1 MTPQTAAQELLRRRQ
16 ARKSLEHFTKYTKPD
31 YAVNWHHRVLCEYL
45 DRFVAGE
52 IKRLMIFTPPR
63 HGKSELVSRRLPAYI
78 LGQQPGAQIIAC
90 SYSADLAS
98 RMNRD
103 VQRIIDGERYHT
115 IFPDTQLFGKN
126 VRSVADGSWLR
137 NSDIFEVVGQ
147 GGVYRS
153 AGVGGGITG
162 MGFNYG
168 VIDDPIKNR
177 QEADSRAYR
186 ETLWDWYTS
195 AFRTRADDDN
205 AGILLT
211 LTRWHDDDLAGRLLK
226 QAKANPKAD
235 QWTVVNLPARA
246 LSEPSIPEDHRRPGE
261 PLWPERYGEEALDRI
276 EAGLGDREWNAL
288 FQQTP
293 KPDSGKI
300 LDSTKLRL
308 IDAADV
314 PPLVRIVRYWDLAF
328 SEQQGADYVS
338 GAKVGLTADNRRVIL
353 HLKRIKGRWTE
364 SRPIIIEMALRDGVD
379 VECIVEAN
387 GTQLGY
393 YQDIH
398 DDERMARRL
407 VSPGIPRG
415 SKEMRAALW
424 GSRLEDGL
432 IYCVRGEWNQSL
444 FDEMDF
450 FPNGENDDQ
459 VDGVSGANLALVGE
473 TEVEQVVYDDDVR
486 VEMGY

>member
-45 DRFVAGE
+45 DRFVTGE

-78 LGQQPGAQIIAC
+78 LGRQPSAQIIAC

-103 VQRIIDGERYHT
+103 VQRVIDGERYRS
-115 IFPDTQLFGKN
+115 IFPDTQLFGKD

-162 MGFNYG
+162 MGYNYG

-186 ETLWDWYTS
+186 ESLWDWYVS
-195 AFRTRADDDN
+195 AFRTRADDDS

-211 LTRWHDDDLAGRLLK
+211 LTRWHEDDLAGRLLK
-226 QAKANPKAD
+226 QAKSNPKAD
-235 QWTVVNLPARA
+235 QWTVISLPARA
-246 LSEPSIPEDHRRPGE
+246 LSEPANPEDQRRPGE
-261 PLWPERYGEEALDRI
+261 PLWPARYGEEALDRI

-300 LDSTKLRL
+300 LDSAKLRL
-308 IDAADV
+308 ISPDEI
-314 PPLVRIVRYWDLAF
+314 PPLVKIVRYWDLAF

-364 SRPIIIEMALRDGVD
+364 SRPVIIEMALRDGVN
-379 VECIVEAN
+379 VECIIEAN

-393 YQDIH
+393 FQDIH
-398 DDERMARRL
+398 DDERLARRL
-407 VSPGIPRG
+407 VSPGIPKG
-415 SKEMRAALW
+415 SKEMRASLW
-424 GSRLEDGL
+424 GSRLDDGI

-459 VDGVSGANLALVGE
+459 VDGVSGANYALVGDNE
-473 TEVEQVVYDDDVR
+473 FEEIVYDEDLRVDV
-486 VEMGY
+486 GY

>member
-1 MTPQTAAQELLRRRQ
+1 M
-16 ARKSLEHFTKYTKPD
+16 
-31 YAVNWHHRVLCEYL
+31 
-45 DRFVAGE
+45 
-52 IKRLMIFTPPR
+52 
-63 HGKSELVSRRLPAYI
+63 
-78 LGQQPGAQIIAC
+78 
-90 SYSADLAS
+90 
-98 RMNRD
+98 
-103 VQRIIDGERYHT
+103 
-115 IFPDTQLFGKN
+115 
-126 VRSVADGSWLR
+126 
-137 NSDIFEVVGQ
+137 
-147 GGVYRS
+147 
-153 AGVGGGITG
+153 
-162 MGFNYG
+162 
-168 VIDDPIKNR
+168 
-177 QEADSRAYR
+177 
-186 ETLWDWYTS
+186 
-195 AFRTRADDDN
+195 
-205 AGILLT
+205 
-211 LTRWHDDDLAGRLLK
+211 
-226 QAKANPKAD
+226 
-235 QWTVVNLPARA
+235 
-246 LSEPSIPEDHRRPGE
+246 
-261 PLWPERYGEEALDRI
+261 
-276 EAGLGDREWNAL
+276 
-288 FQQTP
+288 
-293 KPDSGKI
+293 
-300 LDSTKLRL
+300 
-308 IDAADV
+308 
-314 PPLVRIVRYWDLAF
+314 
-328 SEQQGADYVS
+328 S